1 MEKQYTDRHTLD
13 PSHDPMGAAILE
25 YQKTGRAATL
35 RVSSSMFDD
44 DEMPVPHLFRTA
56 DAMPPLERRALDMAR
71 GRTLDVGAGAGC
83 HALALQEAG
92 LEVAAIDI
100 SPLACEAMRL
110 RGVHNVACRNL
121 FDEQLAGNY
130 DTILLLMN
138 GTGIAGHASRLG
150 QLLLRLGQLL
160 APGGQVLVDSSDL
173 KYVYDNGD
181 GSFDLPQG
189 RYYGEVDYLMTYRNV
204 SGEPFDWLYADYG
217 LLAAAAAGCG
227 MKCNMVAEGKHYDY
241 LAAIT
246 K

>member
-1 MEKQYTDRHTLD
+1 MEKQHTDKSTLNAL
-13 PSHDPMGAAILE
+13 HDPMGAAILE
-25 YQKTGRAATL
+25 YQKTGRAAKL

-56 DAMPPLERRALDMAR
+56 DTMPPLERRALGMAR

-83 HALALQEAG
+83 HAIALQDAG
-92 LEVAAIDI
+92 IDVTAIDI

-110 RGVHNVACRNL
+110 RGVHNVACRNI
-121 FDEQLAGNY
+121 FDPELTGSY
-130 DTILLLMN
+130 DTIMLLMN
-138 GTGIAGHASRLG
+138 GTGIAGRASRLG

-160 APGGQVLVDSSDL
+160 ASGGQLLVDSSDL

-181 GSFDLPQG
+181 GSFDFPQG
-189 RYYGEVDYLMTYRNV
+189 RYYGEVDYRMTYRNV
-204 SGEPFDWLYADYG
+204 SGQPFDWLYADYG
-217 LLAAAAAGCG
+217 LLASAAAECG
-227 MKCNMVAEGKHYDY
+227 MKCTLVAEGNHYDY